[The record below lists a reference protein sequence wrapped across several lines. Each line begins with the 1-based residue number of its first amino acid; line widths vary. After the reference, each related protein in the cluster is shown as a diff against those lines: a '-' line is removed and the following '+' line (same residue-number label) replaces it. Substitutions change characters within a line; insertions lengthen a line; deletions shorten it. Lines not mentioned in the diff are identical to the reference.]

1 MLTMLGSPRRCCDGL
16 TRRETLKAG
25 ALALLGGFNLPNLLR
40 AEASRSPHLKPGKA
54 KSVIMLYLLGGAA
67 TQDMVDLKPNA
78 PAEIRGEFKPISTN
92 VAGIQI
98 CEHLPLMA
106 RWMDKIAVVRSLNH
120 KAGCHNCLPSYTGYE
135 VPPPDQHPRDTD
147 PPSMGSVC
155 EYLQQNGPVERN
167 SFRSLR
173 DAKSEPNEF
182 RSTSGRIRSDFPA
195 YVYLPCWLGWG
206 QVFRRA
212 GPYAGFLGSRYDPL
226 TTECEP
232 YGDKSAPAASAGH
245 PRVVRGEPYLPNSV
259 LGADLTID
267 RLNTRRGL
275 VQQVDDQLRRAESQ
289 AALGSFDRIQQRA
302 FSLLTSSKMRAA
314 FDLKS
319 EDPRLLER
327 YGRTLFGHSTL
338 IGRRL
343 VGAGVRFV
351 NVTWDLFWDR
361 VQIDYDAWDTH
372 TRNFAILRENKLPH
386 FDQTYTALLD
396 DLDQRGLLDETLVV
410 VMSEMG
416 RTPKINGSAGR
427 DHWTYCYSMWFAGAG
442 IRGGTVHGASDA
454 QAAFVKDKPTSTADI
469 CATIYQCLGIDPDL
483 AVYDHGGRP
492 HPIANGGLPI
502 REILA

>member
-1 MLTMLGSPRRCCDGL
+1 MITMLGSPRRCCDGL
-16 TRRETLKAG
+16 TRRETLQAG
-25 ALALLGGFNLPNLLR
+25 ALALLEGFNLPTLLKAEESRR
-40 AEASRSPHLKPGKA
+40 AHDRPGKA
-54 KSVIMLYLLGGAA
+54 KNVILLYLLGGAA

-78 PAEIRGEFKPISTN
+78 PAEVRGEFKPIPTN
-92 VAGIQI
+92 VPGMQI
-98 CEHLPLMA
+98 CEHLPRMA
-106 RWMDKIAVVRSLNH
+106 QWIHRVAVVRSLNH

-147 PPSMGSVC
+147 PPSMGAVC
-155 EYLQQNGPVERN
+155 EFLNRGQG
-167 SFRSLR
+167 
-173 DAKSEPNEF
+173 
-182 RSTSGRIRSDFPA
+182 DFPA

-212 GPYAGFLGSRYDPL
+212 GPYAGFLGKRFDPL
-226 TTECEP
+226 ITECEP
-232 YGDKSAPAASAGH
+232 YGDKEAPPTSPGH
-245 PRVVRGEPYLPNSV
+245 PRIVRGEPFLPNSV
-259 LGADLTID
+259 LTGDFTID
-267 RLNTRRGL
+267 RLNSRRTL

-289 AALGSFDRIQQRA
+289 ETLTSFDRIQHRA

-338 IGRRL
+338 IARRL
-343 VGAGVRFV
+343 VEAGVRFV

-361 VQIDYDAWDTH
+361 IQIDYDAWDTH

-386 FDQTYTALLD
+386 FDQTYTALLE

-416 RTPKINGSAGR
+416 RTPKINGNAGR
-427 DHWTYCYSMWFAGAG
+427 DHWTYCYSMFFAGAG
-442 IRGGTVHGASDA
+442 IRGGTVYGASDA
-454 QAAFVKDKPTSTADI
+454 QAAFVKDKPVSTADI

-483 AVYDHGGRP
+483 AIVDHSGRP
-492 HPIANGGLPI
+492 HPIANGGRPI
-502 REILA
+502 QDVLA